1 MWFVNH
7 IKMGRAMLAVSED
20 KGAAQLMGINVNVT
34 IAMTF
39 AIGSALAELAGVLLC
54 SAYPTLQPTTGAMPG
69 IKAFTAAVFGGIGSI
84 PGAMVGGVLLGV
96 IEILSKAYIS
106 TQLADAMV
114 FAVLIIVLLVRP
126 TGLMGKRSMK
136 KCEVEEMKCFKTTK
150 KSTKSNLVTYGMVLA
165 FYIVIQLL
173 LSAGVLNHFMQG
185 MLVPICTYVVLAIS
199 LNLTVCILGE
209 LSLGYAEFM
218 SVGAFSGALFWMIS
232 GSELPLAVGLGVSM
246 VIGGIVAGI
255 FGLLIGIPV
264 LRLRGDYLAIVT
276 LAFEEIIKN
285 VLNTVYLGVDP
296 HGLHVSLKEAASL
309 NMEADGKIIINRML
323 IYAVILIAAMIFNQ
337 SPKVIAWRAQVMSKF
352 AETKMFQR
360 FAQMRKGRKGEA

>member
-1 MWFVNH
+1 MLFPGETVVTIVACAVVMAGLMWFVNH

-218 SVGAFSGALFWMIS
+218 SVGAFSARC
-232 GSELPLAVGLGVSM
+232 
-246 VIGGIVAGI
+246 
-255 FGLLIGIPV
+255 FG
-264 LRLRGDYLAIVT
+264 
-276 LAFEEIIKN
+276 
-285 VLNTVYLGVDP
+285 
-296 HGLHVSLKEAASL
+296 
-309 NMEADGKIIINRML
+309 
-323 IYAVILIAAMIFNQ
+323 
-337 SPKVIAWRAQVMSKF
+337 
-352 AETKMFQR
+352 
-360 FAQMRKGRKGEA
+360 